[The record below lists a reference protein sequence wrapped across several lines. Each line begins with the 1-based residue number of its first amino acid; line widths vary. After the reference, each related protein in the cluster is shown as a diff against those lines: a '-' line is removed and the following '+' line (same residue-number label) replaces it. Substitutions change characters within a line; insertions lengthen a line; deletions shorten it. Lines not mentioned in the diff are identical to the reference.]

1 MTNGPNATRQ
11 RDETRVT
18 EQPALT
24 TSTGREW
31 LILGAL
37 LAAVS
42 LAVLLPLSGM
52 HVDLPLGGAGL
63 VLLLLIGMGVVR
75 AAIPRRR
82 ARLFTLAVL
91 FGLMAVVSLASVLVA
106 AVTALG

>member
-1 MTNGPNATRQ
+1 MTPRR
-11 RDETRVT
+11 RDPTRVT

-31 LILGAL
+31 LLLGTL

-52 HVDLPLGGAGL
+52 QLSVALAGAGV
-63 VLLLLIGMGVVR
+63 VLLLLIAMGVVR
-75 AAIPRRR
+75 AAVSHRR
-82 ARLFTLAVL
+82 ARLLTLASL
-91 FGLMAVVSLASVLVA
+91 FGAMALVA
-106 AVTALG
+106 LISVYIAAAAALGCARPP

>member
-1 MTNGPNATRQ
+1 MKD
-11 RDETRVT
+11 RDENRVT
-18 EQPALT
+18 QQPALT

-52 HVDLPLGGAGL
+52 RVDLPLGGAGL
-63 VLLLLIGMGVVR
+63 VLLLLIGMGVARV
-75 AAIPRRR
+75 ALPHRR
-82 ARLFTLAVL
+82 ARLVTLAVL
-91 FGLMAVVSLASVLVA
+91 FGLMALVALGSVLVA
-106 AVTALG
+106 AATALT